1 MKFTKNIITSLMALT
16 ASTQVFAH
24 ADHSHSIGGLFANLM
39 HQLTEPDHLA
49 VLIGG
54 VVLVIVA
61 YKSLKNKKSEDSK
74 DF

>member
-1 MKFTKNIITSLMALT
+1 MKTLNSMIVSLIALT
-16 ASTQVFAH
+16 ASSQVLAH

-54 VVLVIVA
+54 VVLAVVG

>member
-1 MKFTKNIITSLMALT
+1 MKILAKALF
-16 ASTQVFAH
+16 AIAGFAGSAQALAH

-49 VLIGG
+49 ILIGG
-54 VVLVIVA
+54 IVLVAVV

-74 DF
+74 EF

>member
-1 MKFTKNIITSLMALT
+1 MKLFKSLMTSLLAVT
-16 ASTQVFAH
+16 ASSQVLAH

-49 VLIGG
+49 VLIGS
-54 VVLVIVA
+54 VVLVVVA
-61 YKSLKNKKSEDSK
+61 YRFLKKKDSEDSK